1 MISLDKH
8 GGQEISK
15 CDLKNKL
22 RFDADHSGEI
32 DHEETIGIIECIL
45 DGKVTPET
53 FHCIVISI
61 INMQT
66 WNLSKNLHNFR
77 AKEFY
82 TLKTRKSRLFL
93 PAINSKNASLSVI
106 WPPFG

>member
-45 DGKVTPET
+45 DGKVTPEI
-53 FHCIVISI
+53 F
-61 INMQT
+61 
-66 WNLSKNLHNFR
+66 
-77 AKEFY
+77 
-82 TLKTRKSRLFL
+82 
-93 PAINSKNASLSVI
+93 NAS
-106 WPPFG
+106 